1 MKKKYYAVKKGKVPG
16 IYETW
21 NEAKAQVD
29 GFSGAVYKSFSTLEE
44 ADKYIAS
51 QNSVEEDIFDSESL
65 NQEVEK
71 RIGELQEDEAIAFVD
86 GSYDVELE
94 NSGFGAILI
103 SSGGSREFIISLL
116 IREVVKNLLR

>member
-71 RIGELQEDEAIAFVD
+71 RMRQLR
-86 GSYDVELE
+86 LWM
-94 NSGFGAILI
+94 
-103 SSGGSREFIISLL
+103 
-116 IREVVKNLLR
+116 VVMM

>member
-51 QNSVEEDIFDSESL
+51 QNSVE
-65 NQEVEK
+65 
-71 RIGELQEDEAIAFVD
+71 
-86 GSYDVELE
+86 
-94 NSGFGAILI
+94 
-103 SSGGSREFIISLL
+103 
-116 IREVVKNLLR
+116 